1 MWFRKLA
8 RRPHHAPGSLLSPQ
22 RQQLYNPG
30 MQEPSLREM
39 RSSIGFDDRDAA
51 NVRSLAGLATPAI
64 PALVDRFYQQLM
76 QQERTRAIF
85 IGRERQI
92 QRLRDA
98 LTPWLR
104 EVFHTVDEEGYYEKR
119 WRIAGAHLRAGVPQ
133 HCLVAG
139 MELICQELEGRARDA
154 GIPDA
159 AEKIRSLRKLL
170 AIELAVMLEGYK
182 EGYSEQIRKVE
193 RSAVQEKLTR
203 TMHLAE
209 IGQLAASLAHEIKN
223 PLAGISGAIQIIRD
237 AMASDD
243 PHQPIVTEMLGQIGR
258 LDATVKDL
266 LQYARPTPPRA
277 ARVALDEVVTR
288 VLTVMQEEPALQRVR
303 IQYGRALTDT
313 TVYADDAQIEQLL
326 MNLILNAAHASDDGG
341 VIDLS
346 IATNSNHVRLIVKDQ
361 GKGMAS
367 EVRERAFEPFF
378 TTKAK
383 GTGLGLTICRRI
395 AEVHGGDIELESGLR
410 KGTTVT
416 VTLPYSSTDKDL
428 PARS

>member
-1 MWFRKLA
+1 MQD
-8 RRPHHAPGSLLSPQ
+8 SP
-22 RQQLYNPG
+22 
-30 MQEPSLREM
+30 LREM
-39 RSSIGFDDRDAA
+39 RSSIGFDDRDAD
-51 NVRSLAGLATPAI
+51 NVRSLAGLVTPAI
-64 PALVDRFYQQLM
+64 PALVDRFYQQLL

-85 IGRERQI
+85 TGGERQI

-98 LTPWLR
+98 LTLWLR
-104 EVFHTVDEEGYYEKR
+104 DVFHRVDDQAYYDR
-119 WRIAGAHLRAGVPQ
+119 RRRIGSAHVRAGVPQ
-133 HCLVAG
+133 HYLVAG
-139 MELICQELEGRARDA
+139 MELIWQELERRIRDA
-154 GIPDA
+154 GIPHA
-159 AEKIRSLRKLL
+159 ADKLQSLRKLL

-182 EGYSEQIRKVE
+182 ESYSEQVRKVE

-203 TMHLAE
+203 AQHLAE

-277 ARVALDEVVTR
+277 GRVALDEVVTR

-303 IQYGRALTDT
+303 IAYGRAQTDT
-313 TVYADDAQIEQLL
+313 TVYADDTQIERLL

-346 IATNSNHVRLIVKDQ
+346 IASNTSHVKLIVKDR
-361 GKGMAS
+361 GKGMSS

-416 VTLPYSSTDKDL
+416 VILPHSNTDKN
-428 PARS
+428 PTATR

>member
-1 MWFRKLA
+1 M
-8 RRPHHAPGSLLSPQ
+8 
-22 RQQLYNPG
+22 
-30 MQEPSLREM
+30 
-39 RSSIGFDDRDAA
+39 
-51 NVRSLAGLATPAI
+51 
-64 PALVDRFYQQLM
+64 DRFYQQLM

-85 IGRERQI
+85 AGREGQI
-92 QRLRDA
+92 QRLRDT
-98 LTPWLR
+98 LDPWLR
-104 EVFHTVDEEGYYEKR
+104 EVFHRVDEDRYYEKR
-119 WRIAGAHLRAGVPQ
+119 RRIASAHVRAGFPQ

-139 MELICQELEGRARDA
+139 MELIWQELDCRARNA

-159 AEKIRSLRKLL
+159 VQKLQSLRKLL
-170 AIELAVMLEGYK
+170 AIELAVILEGYK
-182 EGYSEQIRKVE
+182 ESYSDQVRKVE

-277 ARVALDEVVTR
+277 ARVTLDEVVTR
-288 VLTVMQEEPALQRVR
+288 VLTVMREEPALQRVR
-303 IQYGRALTDT
+303 IAYDRALTDT

-326 MNLILNAAHASDDGG
+326 MNLILNAAHASNDGG

-346 IATNSNHVRLIVKDQ
+346 IASNSNYVTLIVKDQ
-361 GKGMAS
+361 GKGMAA

-395 AEVHGGDIELESGLR
+395 AEVHGGDIELESGLH

-416 VTLPYSSTDKDL
+416 VTLPYSSTEKTS
-428 PARS
+428 PVRR

>member
-1 MWFRKLA
+1 
-8 RRPHHAPGSLLSPQ
+8 
-22 RQQLYNPG
+22 
-30 MQEPSLREM
+30 M

-51 NVRSLAGLATPAI
+51 HVRSLASLATPAI

-85 IGRERQI
+85 TGRERQI
-92 QRLRDA
+92 QQLRDT

-104 EVFHTVDEEGYYEKR
+104 EVFHRVDEKTYHEKR
-119 WRIAGAHLRAGVPQ
+119 RRIASAHVRAGVPQ
-133 HCLVAG
+133 YCLVAG
-139 MELICQELEGRARDA
+139 MELIYQELDRRARDA

-159 AEKIRSLRKLL
+159 AEKLQSLRKLL

-182 EGYSEQIRKVE
+182 ESYSEQVRKVE

-203 TMHLAE
+203 AKHLAE

-277 ARVALDEVVTR
+277 AWVALDEVVTR
-288 VLTVMQEEPALQRVR
+288 VLTVMQEEPSLQRVR
-303 IQYGRALTDT
+303 IAYGRALTDT

-346 IATNSNHVRLIVKDQ
+346 IASNGNHVRLIVKDQ

-416 VTLPYSSTDKDL
+416 VTLPYSSTDKD
-428 PARS
+428 PTARR